1 MTTRALPEGFVFGTA
16 GSAYQLEGAAAVG
29 GRTPSMWDVFGAL
42 PGRIADGSTADVA
55 VDHYHRW
62 EADLALL
69 AELGVGASRMS
80 LSWSRI
86 QPKGAG
92 PANPAG
98 LEFYD
103 RVIDGLLEHGIAPFV
118 GLHHWDMPLEVMERG
133 GWLARETTDAFA
145 DYVALAADA
154 FGDRV
159 DSWSTLTDP
168 LVQTAYG
175 YALGIDA
182 PGLTLLGG
190 AFQAT
195 HHQLLAHGRAVEI
208 LRQRTRGSVGI
219 VNHHT
224 TVSPAGRSA
233 ADRTAAR
240 FYDAYH
246 NHQFTDPI
254 LAGEYPATILTMPG
268 AAADVIR
275 DGDLQ
280 LISAPLDFYG
290 VSYSHPTVIAAVPDN
305 ASIPFSLEVPS
316 GARLTD
322 AGWPIHPAS
331 LTSVLID
338 LHRRYPALPPVFV
351 TGAGGA
357 FDDRTGAGEVLP
369 DSDRI
374 AFLDDHLDAVAAA
387 VEQGCDVR
395 GYFHWSPLDSWEWAE
410 GFSRHF
416 GLVRVDQDT
425 LDREPRASFAHYR
438 ELIRR
443 ARVNAPG

>member
-1 MTTRALPEGFVFGTA
+1 
-16 GSAYQLEGAAAVG
+16 
-29 GRTPSMWDVFGAL
+29 
-42 PGRIADGSTADVA
+42 
-55 VDHYHRW
+55 
-62 EADLALL
+62 
-69 AELGVGASRMS
+69 
-80 LSWSRI
+80 
-86 QPKGAG
+86 
-92 PANPAG
+92 
-98 LEFYD
+98 
-103 RVIDGLLEHGIAPFV
+103 
-118 GLHHWDMPLEVMERG
+118 MERG

-145 DYVALAADA
+145 DYVALAADT

-159 DSWSTLTDP
+159 ASWSTLTDP

-195 HHQLLAHGRAVEI
+195 HHQLLAHGRAVQV
-208 LRQRTRGSVGI
+208 LPAATRGSVGI

-224 TVSPAGRSA
+224 TVSPAGRSS
-233 ADRTAAR
+233 RR
-240 FYDAYH
+240 CSRCPVLRRLSQSPIH
-246 NHQFTDPI
+246 RSI
-254 LAGEYPATILTMPG
+254 LAGEYPTTILTMPG

-331 LTSVLID
+331 LTVGPG
-338 LHRRYPALPPVFV
+338 RPAPPVSSI
-351 TGAGGA
+351 TSGLRHRCRRGLRRP
-357 FDDRTGAGEVLP
+357 DRRWRSPP

-395 GYFHWSPLDSWEWAE
+395 GYFHWSLLDSWEWAE
-410 GFSRHF
+410 GFSRRF